1 LRFDQE
7 EQRQQEQLADNE
19 TQRLRKIIEFSAH
32 RTDRLTARKQIVA
45 ALVEKGNMTEIE
57 LHKVDEE
64 LEEAALERER
74 AQLEIDRLQAKNLEA
89 QFARQ
94 RERMKREFQIDEL
107 NGRIRVLEHR
117 HDRESKVISQVG
129 GTVVEIRA
137 AAQTAVN
144 VGDAILLIQP
154 VESTSQE
161 LEAILYVS
169 AATGKRVEED
179 MEVHIS
185 PSTVKREEYG
195 SMRGTVRFVSDV
207 PTSESA
213 MMAVLNDKQ
222 MVEKFT
228 QQIGLPLMATVEL
241 ITDESTVSGYEWT
254 SSDGP
259 PIKIS
264 AGTLCTG
271 AVTVQR
277 QRPIEL
283 IVPTVRKKLGMD

>member
-1 LRFDQE
+1 
-7 EQRQQEQLADNE
+7 
-19 TQRLRKIIEFSAH
+19 
-32 RTDRLTARKQIVA
+32 
-45 ALVEKGNMTEIE
+45 
-57 LHKVDEE
+57 
-64 LEEAALERER
+64 
-74 AQLEIDRLQAKNLEA
+74 
-89 QFARQ
+89 
-94 RERMKREFQIDEL
+94 
-107 NGRIRVLEHR
+107 
-117 HDRESKVISQVG
+117 
-129 GTVVEIRA
+129 
-137 AAQTAVN
+137 
-144 VGDAILLIQP
+144 
-154 VESTSQE
+154 
-161 LEAILYVS
+161 
-169 AATGKRVEED
+169 
-179 MEVHIS
+179 
-185 PSTVKREEYG
+185 
-195 SMRGTVRFVSDV
+195 
-207 PTSESA
+207 